1 MCYKLSVHQLIAYN
15 MTACECRCTCS
26 LIQFSSSIDVNLSQ
40 SGLTVVS
47 AFNWYRNPTTG
58 VTAEKFN
65 IPKPA
70 GPAEAIPD
78 IPIPTLG
85 IIGETDAY
93 TTKEW

>member
-1 MCYKLSVHQLIAYN
+1 
-15 MTACECRCTCS
+15 